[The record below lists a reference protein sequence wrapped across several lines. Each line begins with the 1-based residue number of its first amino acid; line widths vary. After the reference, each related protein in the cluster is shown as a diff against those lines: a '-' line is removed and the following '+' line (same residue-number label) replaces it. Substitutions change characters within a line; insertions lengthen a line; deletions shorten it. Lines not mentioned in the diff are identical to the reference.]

1 VLGRADVPARQR
13 HNLMLDKP
21 HEGPFLADR
30 KSLSPR
36 ISRPRRFPTGPVAR
50 RLAGGSAANFLAKAL
65 VLLVQ
70 LATIPLLTEVWGV
83 EGYGTWLILITIPT
97 FIALS
102 DLGFGS
108 AAGIELT
115 KAVARGHLIAADNT
129 FQSVWTLLTLISILV
144 AILSIG
150 AVVWIALSTQSLST
164 AFPNSSVATAALVVV
179 VFAVVGVQTSVLQIV
194 YQATNRYAVGIL
206 IVGLGAPM
214 EAIALLTSAAL
225 GAGLVWASV
234 AMLTARILNAA
245 WLYIYI
251 RRREPWFRLG
261 WHNVR
266 RDTIRDLVAPSLATL
281 SLTAASAV
289 VLQGVVLA
297 LGWAAGAAAVAVF
310 SAVRLLTRIPL
321 QFSGLVTRAS
331 VPELTRSQVG
341 GNRRLTRRLLVA
353 NVGFAVL
360 TTLPFLAVL
369 AFFGPDLLRMIS
381 GENLTAPAQL
391 FLVLSVAATLNAIWS
406 AAGSPLVA
414 DNQHWRFAYWYLL
427 MCAVAAAIPLLFGQ
441 AALVPTAIAMAVA
454 EGVTLAIVLFQVARH
469 VVPINGAIR

>member
-1 VLGRADVPARQR
+1 LPSSSI
-13 HNLMLDKP
+13 
-21 HEGPFLADR
+21 GP
-30 KSLSPR
+30 PR
-36 ISRPRRFPTGPVAR
+36 TRRIRLPIRLPTGPVAR
-50 RLAGGSAANFLAKAL
+50 RLASGSAAN
-65 VLLVQ
+65 LLVKVLILLIQ
-70 LATIPLLTEVWGV
+70 LATIPLLTEAWGV
-83 EGYGTWLILITIPT
+83 DGYGAWLILVTIPT

-115 KAVARGHLIAADNT
+115 KAVARGDLQAADGI
-129 FQSVWTLLTLISILV
+129 FQNVWTLLTLIS
-144 AILSIG
+144 
-150 AVVWIALSTQSLST
+150 AVVAVLGLAVVVWMALYPQSLSSV
-164 AFPNSSVATAALVVV
+164 FPNSALAAAAALVVV
-179 VFAVVGVQTSVLQIV
+179 FALLGVQTSVLFIV
-194 YQATNRYAVGIL
+194 FQATNRYTTGALIL
-206 IVGLGAPM
+206 GMGAPM
-214 EAIALLTSAAL
+214 EAA
-225 GAGLVWASV
+225 
-234 AMLTARILNAA
+234 AMLTVAAIGGGILWAALAMLAGRLLNAI
-245 WLYIYI
+245 WLYSYI
-251 RRREPWFRLG
+251 RRHEPWFHFG
-261 WHNVR
+261 WQQVGR
-266 RDTIRDLVAPSLATL
+266 RTIQGLIAPSLATL

-353 NVGFAVL
+353 NVGFALL

-427 MCAVAAAIPLLFGQ
+427 MCAVAAAVPLLFGE
-441 AALVPTAIAMAVA
+441 AALVPTAIAMAIA
-454 EGVTLAIVLFQVARH
+454 EGVTLAIVLFQVAGTWRESMEPS
-469 VVPINGAIR
+469 VDR